1 MTTVLPLHLRLVNQ
15 DWTDRV
21 PSPAH
26 DSLTPEDRRRYLVVH
41 PDSYLAV
48 TRGPEDLPPD
58 GSSTT
63 DDLLD
68 AGRES
73 LERLLGTGAFSELRP
88 ASFYIYQLERDGIA
102 QNSIVA
108 GIATS
113 DYAEGRVKLHE
124 QVRPE
129 RADHLGRH
137 FGIVGVQSSPIAVAH
152 RPLPAIKTIVQE
164 RIASTD
170 PILDFETSDGLHQ
183 RVWPLHDPEAEV
195 AIMDVMASEDLYLI
209 DGHHRT
215 AAALAHR
222 EAVGPGRAD
231 RVLSAIFS
239 ADELTNRAHHR
250 MLDLG
255 DTTDDF
261 LEELILRRPVRVVD
275 SIVDVEKRADHE
287 LALRARGRWYLVSVP
302 FVGSREST
310 ADRLENL
317 DPVRLK
323 RGILEPL
330 LELEG
335 TGYHNEM
342 LTFRPGTRAHSA
354 LAAEADATGQVF
366 ALMRPVD
373 VSELLAAADAG
384 LIMPAKSTYFDPK
397 ARSGVF
403 LRPTIDA
410 DPRHG

>member
-1 MTTVLPLHLRLVNQ
+1 MTTVLPLHLRLVKPE
-15 DWTDRV
+15 WTDRV

-26 DSLTPEDRRRYLVVH
+26 DSLTPEDRRRYLLVH
-41 PDSYLAV
+41 PDSYLGV
-48 TRGPEDLPPD
+48 TRGPEDLPPE
-58 GSSTT
+58 GNWTT

-73 LERLLGTGAFSELRP
+73 LDRLLETGAFSELRR
-88 ASFYIYQLERDGIA
+88 ASFYIYQLERHGSV
-102 QNSIVA
+102 QNAIVA
-108 GIATS
+108 GVATA

-124 QVRPE
+124 NVRPE
-129 RADHLGRH
+129 RAEHLGRH
-137 FGIVGVQSSPIAVAH
+137 FGMVGVQSSPIAVAH
-152 RPLPAIKTIVQE
+152 RPLPVIKQIVQ
-164 RIASTD
+164 RQIAKGD
-170 PILDFETSDGLHQ
+170 PLLDFETPDGLRQ
-183 RVWPLHDPEAEV
+183 RVWPVEDAEAEV
-195 AIMDVMASEDLYLI
+195 AIMDTLATEDLYLI

-222 EAVGPGRAD
+222 AAAGPGRAD

-239 ADELTNRAHHR
+239 ADELTNRSHHR

-255 DTTDDF
+255 DGTADF
-261 LEELILRRPVRVVD
+261 LEELMNRRTVRVVD
-275 SIVDVEKRADHE
+275 SMVEVQRRTEDE

-302 FVGSREST
+302 FIGSPDSV

-323 RGILEPL
+323 RGVLEPL
-330 LELEG
+330 LELGG
-335 TGYHNEM
+335 TGYHSEM
-342 LTFRPGTRAHSA
+342 LSYRPGTRPNAD
-354 LAAEADATGQVF
+354 LAAEADGNGFVF
-366 ALMRPVD
+366 AMMRPVE
-373 VSELLAAADAG
+373 VGELLAAADAG

-410 DPRHG
+410 DPRHA

>member
-1 MTTVLPLHLRLVNQ
+1 MTTILPLHLRLVKQ
-15 DWTDRV
+15 EWSDRV

-58 GSSTT
+58 GSWTT

-73 LERLLGTGAFSELRP
+73 LDHLLETGAFSDLRP
-88 ASFYIYQLERDGIA
+88 AAFYIYQLERDGVA
-102 QNSIVA
+102 QNAIVG
-108 GIATS
+108 GIATT

-124 QVRPE
+124 RVRPE
-129 RADHLGRH
+129 RADHLSRH

-152 RPLPAIKTIVQE
+152 RPLAIITQIVREQVE
-164 RIASTD
+164 ASD
-170 PILDFETSDGLHQ
+170 PLLDFVTTDGLRQ
-183 RVWPLHDPEAEV
+183 RVWALERPEAEV
-195 AIMDVMASEDLYLI
+195 TIMDVLASEDLYLI

-255 DTTDDF
+255 DRTADF
-261 LEELILRRPVRVVD
+261 LEELLSRRPVRVVD
-275 SIVDVEKRADHE
+275 SLVDVEKRADHE

-302 FVGSREST
+302 FVGSPDST

-335 TGYHNEM
+335 TGYHDEM
-342 LTFRPGTRAHSA
+342 LSFRPGTKSHTA
-354 LAAEADATGQVF
+354 LAAEADTNGLVF

-373 VSELLAAADAG
+373 VAELLAAADAG

-403 LRPTIDA
+403 LRPTVDA
-410 DPRHG
+410 DPHH